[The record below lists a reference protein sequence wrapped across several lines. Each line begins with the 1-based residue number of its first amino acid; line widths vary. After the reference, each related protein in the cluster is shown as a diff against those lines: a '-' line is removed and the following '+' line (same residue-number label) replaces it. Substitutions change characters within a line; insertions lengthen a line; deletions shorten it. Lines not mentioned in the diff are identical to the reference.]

1 MNQDEQDLA
10 HGRLRRLRTE
20 AEEDLQAARCSAKQ
34 HVRVFQKWVDHFKS
48 EDESAPKPMQCP
60 SHEELETVARKI
72 QDTKTRL
79 GNLQLGI
86 VDGC

>member
-10 HGRLRRLRTE
+10 RGRLMRFRTE

-34 HVRVFQKWVDHFKS
+34 HVRVLQKWIDHFES
-48 EDESAPKPMQCP
+48 EDENAPKPMQCP

-72 QDTKTRL
+72 QDTKSQL
-79 GNLQLGI
+79 GNLQPGI
-86 VDGC
+86 VGGR